1 MTVYVGSKLGAGL
14 ASAVSCIALM
24 SAATAA
30 RAQTANA
37 SETAPQPEQSA
48 PAEAQPAGLEEIV
61 VTAQRRSENL
71 QKVPVSVSAVSST
84 ALAAAGIRNGADLGR
99 IVPSLSVFTTSGAV
113 QPFLRGVGTPSSLQG
128 YESSVAV
135 YVDDSYIS
143 RVPPSLLEL
152 SSVQRVE
159 VLKGPQGTL
168 FGRNASS
175 GLIRII
181 TRDPS
186 QDPVLEGS
194 VGLGNYGTFRGSI
207 YASTGIAP
215 NLAVDVSG
223 LITDQANGWGHD
235 FGSGGDWAKDTTK
248 AARVKLKWEPTS
260 TTTVTLTGD
269 YTHSR
274 NSFIANSQ
282 YLYGPQRGY
291 SEPPYGLQP
300 RRGFYDIETDDAPL
314 VIEENYGFSGKI
326 AQELSFATLSSI
338 TTYRKDTGYDVF
350 DSDFSS
356 QHFLRADLYGFTKTF
371 TQELQLASPK
381 SSTFTWI
388 AGIYYLNSK
397 AGYLPSRFTG
407 DSVDAAAPLLGL
419 PVGTHIVSDT
429 YGENKDKSYAAYAQ
443 ATYRITPTTG
453 ITLGARYTKD
463 DIAGV
468 GSSQLYPVGGTPF
481 TLATVNAS
489 SSFKKF
495 TYKAAIDQ
503 QVTPDI
509 LVYVSQSRGYKAG
522 LYNTLPVSNTPA
534 KPEVLDATEV
544 GVKSE
549 LFDRRLRLNAAGF
562 YYKLH
567 DAQFQQFNGPT
578 VLVINAKSARIWGAE
593 VDGVAAVA
601 PGLQIRFSGGYLDTK
616 YTSFD
621 NAQTPVINPNTN
633 PALGPVGGYRDG
645 FAPFDATGNRI
656 VRAPKW
662 TANIGANYDLAT
674 DVGDFNFDVN
684 YSYTGSF
691 YWDADNVLKQPSY
704 GLLDAQIK
712 YTFPHQERFSIRL
725 WAKNLTK
732 EKYYV
737 AEIQSDGARG
747 SSAMP
752 GAPRTYGFDWLFK
765 F

>member
-1 MTVYVGSKLGAGL
+1 MKVTK
-14 ASAVSCIALM
+14 
-24 SAATAA
+24 AA
-30 RAQTANA
+30 RQSIRLSGSASFAALAICFTATQAQA
-37 SETAPQPEQSA
+37 QQSA
-48 PAEAQPAGLEEIV
+48 NDTAQGQSAGLEEIV

-71 QKVPVSVSAVSST
+71 QKVPVSVSAVTSD
-84 ALAAAGIRNGADLGR
+84 ALASAGIRNGADLGR
-99 IVPSLSVFTTSGAV
+99 IVPALSVFTTSGAV

-135 YVDDSYIS
+135 YVDDTYIS

-152 SSVQRVE
+152 SSIERVE

-186 QDPVLEGS
+186 HDPVLEGS
-194 VGLGNYGTFRGSI
+194 LGLSNYGTFRGTL
-207 YASTGIAP
+207 YASTGITS

-223 LITDQANGWGHD
+223 LITDQADGWGRN
-235 FGSGGDWAKDTTK
+235 FGIGGKWGKDTTK
-248 AARVKLKWEPTS
+248 AARTKVKWEPTS
-260 TTTVTLTGD
+260 TTSVILSAD

-282 YLYGPQRGY
+282 YNYGPYRGY

-300 RRGFYDIETDDAPL
+300 RRGFYDIETNDPPI
-314 VIEENYGFSGKI
+314 VVEENYGFSGKI
-326 AQELSFATLSSI
+326 AQDLSFGTLSSI
-338 TTYRKDTGYDVF
+338 TTYRKDTGYNVF

-356 QHFLRADLYGFTKTF
+356 QPFLRADLYGFTKTF
-371 TQELQLASPK
+371 TQELQLASRK
-381 SSTFTWI
+381 SSDFTWI
-388 AGIYYLNSK
+388 AGLYYLNSR

-407 DSVDAAAPLLGL
+407 DGIDVAAPLLGL
-419 PVGTHIVSDT
+419 PAGTHLVSDT
-429 YGENKDKSYAAYAQ
+429 YAENRNKSYAGYAQ
-443 ATYRITPTTG
+443 ATYHVTPTTG

-468 GSSQLYPVGGTPF
+468 GSSQIYPVGGTPF
-481 TLATVNAS
+481 TLSTVNES

-503 QVTPDI
+503 QVTPDV

-522 LYNTLPVSNTPA
+522 LYNTLPVNNTPA
-534 KPEVLDATEV
+534 KPEVLDATEI

-549 LFDRRLRLNAAGF
+549 LFDRKLRLNAAGF

-578 VLVINAKSARIWGAE
+578 VQVINAKSARIWGAE
-593 VDGVAAVA
+593 IDGVAVLAR
-601 PGLQIRFSGGYLDTK
+601 GLQLRFSGGYLDTK
-616 YTSFD
+616 YTSFT
-621 NAQTPVINPNTN
+621 NAQTPVPNPNTD
-633 PALGPVGGYRDG
+633 PALGPVGGYLDNL
-645 FAPFDATGNRI
+645 APYDASGNRI

-662 TANIGANYDLAT
+662 TANIGANYELETSA
-674 DVGDFNFDVN
+674 GNFNFDVN
-684 YSYTGSF
+684 YSYTGNF
-691 YWDADNVLKQPSY
+691 YWDADNVLKQPGY

-712 YTFPHQERFSIRL
+712 YTFPQQERFSVRL

-732 EKYYV
+732 REYYV
-737 AEIQSDGARG
+737 AEIQSSGARG

-752 GAPRTYGFDWLFK
+752 GAPRTYGFDWLFN

>member
-1 MTVYVGSKLGAGL
+1 MNVTDSSGLRAGL
-14 ASAVSCIALM
+14 ATVVSLIAL
-24 SAATAA
+24 ATASTA
-30 RAQTANA
+30 AQAQAT
-37 SETAPQPEQSA
+37 SQPEQSA
-48 PAEAQPAGLEEIV
+48 PTEPAQAQSAGLEEIV

-71 QKVPVSVSAVSST
+71 QKVPVSVSAVTSS
-84 ALAAAGIRNGADLGR
+84 ALASAGIRNGADLGR

-135 YVDDSYIS
+135 YVDDTYIS

-152 SSVQRVE
+152 SSIARVE

-194 VGLGNYGTFRGSI
+194 VGLGNYGTFRGSV

-215 NLAVDVSG
+215 NLAIDVSG
-223 LITDQANGWGHD
+223 LITNQANGWGHN
-235 FGSGGDWAKDTTK
+235 FGTGRDWAKDTTK
-248 AARVKLKWEPTS
+248 AVRVKLKWEPTP
-260 TTTVTLTGD
+260 TTSVTFTGD

-282 YLYGPQRGY
+282 YNYGPQRGY
-291 SEPPYGLQP
+291 SEQPYGLQP
-300 RRGFYDIETDDAPL
+300 RRGFYDIEADDAPL
-314 VIEENYGFSGKI
+314 VIEENYGFAGKI
-326 AQELSFATLSSI
+326 AQDLSFATLSSI
-338 TTYRKDTGYDVF
+338 TTYRKDTGYNVF
-350 DSDFSS
+350 DSDFSG

-371 TQELQLASPK
+371 TQEFQLASRK
-381 SSTFTWI
+381 SSSLTWI
-388 AGIYYLNSK
+388 AGLYYLNSK

-407 DSVDAAAPLLGL
+407 DSVDLAAPLLGL
-419 PVGTHIVSDT
+419 PTGTNLVSDT
-429 YGENKDKSYAAYAQ
+429 YAENRNKSYAGYAQ
-443 ATYRITPTTG
+443 ATYRVTPTTG

-463 DIAGV
+463 DIAGI

-481 TLATVNAS
+481 TLSTVNAS

-495 TYKAAIDQ
+495 TYKAALDQ

-522 LYNTLPVSNTPA
+522 LYNTLPVNTTPA
-534 KPEVLDATEV
+534 KPEVLDATEL

-578 VLVINAKSARIWGAE
+578 VQVINAKSARIWGAE
-593 VDGVAAVA
+593 VDAVA
-601 PGLQIRFSGGYLDTK
+601 IVARGLQVRVSGGYLDTK
-616 YTSFD
+616 YTSFT
-621 NAQTPVINPNTN
+621 NAQTPVPNPNIN
-633 PALGPVGGYRDG
+633 PALGSVGGYQDG

-662 TANIGANYDLAT
+662 TANIGANYDVET
-674 DVGDFNFDVN
+674 GFGNFNFDVN
-684 YSYTGSF
+684 YSYTGNF
-691 YWDADNVLKQPSY
+691 YWDADNVLKQPGY
-704 GLLDAQIK
+704 GLLDAQAK
-712 YTFPHQERFSIRL
+712 YTFPQQDRFSVRF
-725 WAKNLTK
+725 WAKNLTSK
-732 EKYYV
+732 HYYV